1 MTAATA
7 SAPSGSPTRGLFS
20 RVVVAGLAGAA
31 VDFVYATTLGLVDGR
46 GPVKVWQ
53 GVAGGWLGKAARD
66 GGLASAGLGLAT
78 HVGIA
83 ACMAAAYALAATRLP
98 ILYRR
103 PLLMGALYGLPLY
116 GVMYRIVLPLRWPGV
131 FPRWDGM
138 KSVLDVLAHV
148 GVGLAIAFVLSRRQP
163 LASAGAQSS

>member
-7 SAPSGSPTRGLFS
+7 SAPPGSLTRGPFA
-20 RVVVAGLAGAA
+20 RVATAGLAGAA
-31 VDFVYATTLGLVDGR
+31 VDFVYATTLGLIDGR

-53 GVAGGWLGKAARD
+53 GVAGGWLGKAAGH

-83 ACMAAAYALAATRLP
+83 TCMAGAYALAATRLP

-148 GVGLAIAFVLSRRQP
+148 GVGLAIAFVLSRRRGA
-163 LASAGAQSS
+163 ASA

>member
-7 SAPSGSPTRGLFS
+7 SAPPDSPTRGLLA
-20 RVVVAGLAGAA
+20 RVGMAGLAGAA
-31 VDFVYATTLGLVDGR
+31 VDFAYATTLGLIDGR

-53 GVAGGWLGKAARD
+53 GVASGWLGKAARE

-78 HVGIA
+78 HIGIA
-83 ACMAAAYALAATRLP
+83 TCMAAVYALAAARLP

-116 GVMYRIVLPLRWPGV
+116 AVMYRVVLPLRWPGV

-138 KSVLDVLAHV
+138 KSGLDVMAHV
-148 GVGLAIAFVLSRRQP
+148 GVGLAIALVLSRRR
-163 LASAGAQSS
+163 GARTS

>member
-1 MTAATA
+1 
-7 SAPSGSPTRGLFS
+7 
-20 RVVVAGLAGAA
+20 LAGAA
-31 VDFVYATTLGLVDGR
+31 VDFLYATTLGLIDGR
-46 GPVKVWQ
+46 GPVRVWQ
-53 GVAGGWLGKAARD
+53 GVASGWLGNAAGE

-78 HVGIA
+78 HLSIA
-83 ACMAAAYALAATRLP
+83 TCMAGVYALGGTRLP

-116 GVMYRIVLPLRWPGV
+116 GVMYRIVLPLRWPGI

-148 GVGLAIAFVLSRRQP
+148 GVGLVIAFVLSRRR
-163 LASAGAQSS
+163 GAQLS

>member
-7 SAPSGSPTRGLFS
+7 SAPPGSPSRSLFA
-20 RVVVAGLAGAA
+20 RVVAAGLAGAA
-31 VDFVYATTLGLVDGR
+31 VDFVYATMVGLADGR
-46 GPVKVWQ
+46 GPVTVWQ
-53 GVAGGWLGKAARD
+53 GVASGWLGRAAGE
-66 GGLASAGLGLAT
+66 GGLATAGLGLAT

-83 ACMAAAYALAATRLP
+83 TCMAGAYALAAARLP

-148 GVGLAIAFVLSRRQP
+148 GVGLAIAFVLSRRRGTQT
-163 LASAGAQSS
+163 S

>member
-7 SAPSGSPTRGLFS
+7 SAPPGSPTRGLFA
-20 RVVVAGLAGAA
+20 RVALAGLAGAA
-31 VDFVYATTLGLVDGR
+31 VDFVYATSLGLIDGR

-53 GVAGGWLGKAARD
+53 GVAGGWLGKAAGE

-83 ACMAAAYALAATRLP
+83 TCMAGAYALAATRLP

-116 GVMYRIVLPLRWPGV
+116 GVMYRLVLPLRWPGI

-138 KSVLDVLAHV
+138 RSVLDVLAHV
-148 GVGLAIAFVLSRRQP
+148 GVGLAIAVVLSR
-163 LASAGAQSS
+163 SAKEARSS

>member
-7 SAPSGSPTRGLFS
+7 SAPPSSPTRSVFA
-20 RVVVAGLAGAA
+20 RVATAGLAGAA
-31 VDFVYATTLGLVDGR
+31 VDFVYATTLGLIAGR

-53 GVAGGWLGKAARD
+53 GVAGGWLGKAAGE

-83 ACMAAAYALAATRLP
+83 TCMAGAYALAATRLP

-116 GVMYRIVLPLRWPGV
+116 GVMYRIVLPLRWPEI
-131 FPRWDGM
+131 FPRWEGM

-148 GVGLAIAFVLSRRQP
+148 GVGLAIAFVLSRRR
-163 LASAGAQSS
+163 GAQSA

>member
-7 SAPSGSPTRGLFS
+7 SAPPGSPTRGLFA

-31 VDFVYATTLGLVDGR
+31 VDFVYATSVGLIDGR
-46 GPVKVWQ
+46 GPVRVWQ
-53 GVAGGWLGKAARD
+53 GVAGAWLGKAARD

-78 HVGIA
+78 HIGIA
-83 ACMAAAYALAATRLP
+83 TCMAGAYALAATRLP

-131 FPRWDGM
+131 FPRWDGV
-138 KSVLDVLAHV
+138 KSGLDVLAHV
-148 GVGLAIAFVLSRRQP
+148 GVGLAIALVLSRRR
-163 LASAGAQSS
+163 GVQSS

>member
-7 SAPSGSPTRGLFS
+7 SAPPGSPTRGLFA
-20 RVVVAGLAGAA
+20 RVVLAGLAGAA
-31 VDFVYATTLGLVDGR
+31 VDFVYATTLGVIAGR

-53 GVAGGWLGKAARD
+53 GVASGWLGKAAGD

-78 HVGIA
+78 HLGIA
-83 ACMAAAYALAATRLP
+83 TCMAAVYALAATRLP

-116 GVMYRIVLPLRWPGV
+116 AVMYRIVLPLRWPGI
-131 FPRWDGM
+131 FPRWDGAR
-138 KSVLDVLAHV
+138 SVLDVVAHV
-148 GVGLAIAFVLSRRQP
+148 GVGLAVAVVLSR
-163 LASAGAQSS
+163 LANKEARSS

>member
-7 SAPSGSPTRGLFS
+7 SAPSGSPTRSVFA
-20 RVVVAGLAGAA
+20 RVATAGLAGAA
-31 VDFVYATTLGLVDGR
+31 VDFVYATSLGLIDGR

-53 GVAGGWLGKAARD
+53 GVAGGWLGKAAGE

-78 HVGIA
+78 HLGIA
-83 ACMAAAYALAATRLP
+83 TCMAGAYALAATRLP

-116 GVMYRIVLPLRWPGV
+116 GVMYRLVLPLRWPGI

-148 GVGLAIAFVLSRRQP
+148 GVGLAIAFVLSRRR
-163 LASAGAQSS
+163 GARTS

>member
-7 SAPSGSPTRGLFS
+7 SAGSGSPTRGLLA
-20 RVVVAGLAGAA
+20 RIVMAGLAGAA
-31 VDFVYATTLGLVDGR
+31 VDFVYATTVGLIDGR

-83 ACMAAAYALAATRLP
+83 TCMAGAFALAATRLP

-103 PLLMGALYGLPLY
+103 PLTMGALYGSVLY
-116 GVMYRIVLPLRWPGV
+116 VVMYRIVLPLRWPGP
-131 FPRWDGM
+131 FPRWDGV
-138 KSVLDVLAHV
+138 KSVMDVLAHV
-148 GVGLAIAFVLSRRQP
+148 GVGLAIALVLSGR
-163 LASAGAQSS
+163 ASSARGASSA